1 MEVIYP
7 FTRLLRSLTKLW
19 AGSSKM
25 LVPFSK
31 NRLLKFP
38 EPVGQPVGDQPPF
51 NIHRTRGHEFH
62 PEGIGVYGWL
72 YGLSEAIYGNNIDQ
86 RRARELADAIEAQL
100 EPTGSG
106 RG

>member
-1 MEVIYP
+1 M
-7 FTRLLRSLTKLW
+7 TDHDMSWTLTECQL
-19 AGSSKM
+19 ASDFIRGSFPVASR
-25 LVPFSK
+25 PPDGYSFSY
-31 NRLLKFP
+31 
-38 EPVGQPVGDQPPF
+38 D
-51 NIHRTRGHEFH
+51 GHDAITCFDEFH